1 MRLLAI
7 ETAYDVCGAAII
19 GDKGPEAIVERLA
32 PRQHNEVLAPAVMRV
47 LERAGRSFS
56 DLDGIALS
64 IGPGAYTGL
73 RVGMSYVKGLAFATG
88 LPVIPVP
95 TLPSLL
101 VGEWVGEIDW
111 VATWSHGDQVYTY
124 PATEPPQPDAVQ
136 ASTWDK
142 FAQLARGASVA
153 GYLLERFLPAGAIRV
168 VNTPPSAEK
177 VGSFALAQQLE
188 PAADLAA
195 LVPDYHHDFE
205 KRLRR
210 HAHS

>member
-7 ETAYDVCGAAII
+7 ETAYDVCGAAIVGI
-19 GDKGPEAIVERLA
+19 NGPEAMVERTA

-47 LERAGRSFS
+47 LAKAGLTWA

-64 IGPGAYTGL
+64 IGPGGYTGL

-95 TLPSLL
+95 TLPSML
-101 VGEWVGEIDW
+101 VGALDGDFDW
-111 VATWSHGDQVYTY
+111 VATWSHGDQVYTS
-124 PATEPPQPDAVQ
+124 PAVDPPQPDAVE
-136 ASTWDK
+136 ATTWDE
-142 FAQLARGASVA
+142 FAQRVGGVSVA
-153 GYLLERFLPAGAIRV
+153 GYRLERFLPAEGMRV

-177 VGSFALAQQLE
+177 VGRYALTHRLE
-188 PAADLAA
+188 PSADLAA
-195 LVPDYHHDFE
+195 LVPDYHHDYE